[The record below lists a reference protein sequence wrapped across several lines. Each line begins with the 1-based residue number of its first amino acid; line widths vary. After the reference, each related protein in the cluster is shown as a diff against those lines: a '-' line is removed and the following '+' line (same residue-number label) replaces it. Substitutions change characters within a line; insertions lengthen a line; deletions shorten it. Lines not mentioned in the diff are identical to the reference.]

1 MLACT
6 LYIIHQNRESNFS
19 SIPQSFYLFPH
30 LILLL
35 YDRKLESSN
44 LSNKLSQ

>member
-30 LILLL
+30 LWK
-35 YDRKLESSN
+35 YHDFGRKYHHLGIWMR
-44 LSNKLSQ
+44 

>member
-6 LYIIHQNRESNFS
+6 LYIIHQIENRIFS

-35 YDRKLESSN
+35 DDRN
-44 LSNKLSQ
+44 